1 MILENIA
8 TSANIDVRK
17 ILVKTLSEYGNL
29 SLASIPSVICDEC
42 EIFNK
47 KTNKIIMTGFGVGLS
62 WGSIAT
68 TLHDCLV
75 LPIILY

>member
-8 TSANIDVRK
+8 TSANIDVK
-17 ILVKTLSEYGNL
+17 KVLVKTLSEYGNL
-29 SLASIPSVICDEC
+29 SLASIPSVICDEY

-68 TLHDCLV
+68 TLHDTLV